1 MPDIPAALPDKVKI
15 RALIRARGYRI
26 TDLARKIGCPP
37 SSIYDLTGRK
47 TPLPRSVALL
57 GQVARALSTP
67 AKPVRVGDISD
78 WTGDDDIESEP
89 EPKVPAA

>member
-1 MPDIPAALPDKVKI
+1 MPDIPSARPDKVKI
-15 RALIRARGYRI
+15 RALIRARGYLV
-26 TDLARKIGCPP
+26 TDVARKVGCKP

-47 TPLPRSVALL
+47 TPNPRGVPLL
-57 GQVARALSTP
+57 RQVARVLSTP
-67 AKPVRVGDISD
+67 ARPVKVSDISD

>member
-15 RALIRARGYRI
+15 RALIRERGYRI

-37 SSIYDLTGRK
+37 SSIYDLTGRN
-47 TPLPRSVALL
+47 TPVPRGVWLL
-57 GQVARALSTP
+57 RQVARVLSTP
-67 AKPVRVGDISD
+67 AKPVKVSDISD
-78 WTGDDDIESEP
+78 WGGDDDTGSEP